1 MDTVI
6 LLLILGLGLTI
17 AGIVGLALN
26 IGTEKPKN
34 PDAIQWFMPGWDD
47 DDDDVMFCGYAGWC

>member
-1 MDTVI
+1 MNAVI
-6 LLLILGLGLTI
+6 LLLIFGLGLTI

-34 PDAIQWFMPGWDD
+34 PDEIQWFMVGWEDD
-47 DDDDVMFCGYAGWC
+47 DDMFCYYM